1 MGQRGI
7 MKKLAILL
15 LSQLLC
21 FQAFAWRESNGGNG
35 AEAEAKSIA
44 DQVLKDLWRIPVLQK
59 LYNDSDYDIVQ
70 SKGLRLKDKSKV
82 DAYAVTD
89 SKGGVSMIFID
100 EATWPTLTYQQKRL
114 LLLHELTH
122 IKFYR
127 DTDYNYSQ
135 LAIAKMEKYDKLA
148 AKYPNSEYPIEKE
161 IINSLESCDLT
172 SFVTSY
178 LLIGD
183 LQYEMQTTNKTVQQ
197 LILDSKCNNI
207 KNYAPLKARL
217 NS

>member
-1 MGQRGI
+1 